1 MTAYLVVACPR
12 CGAMRVAEAERKTA
26 SCPRCGARIE
36 LSGFPPLLKSASLD
50 EARAFIGSKGA
61 KDAGRALAFA
71 REVQAAA
78 RAPTPA
84 REKERARIAAAVGAA
99 SGRTNQLKL
108 ILRRGF
114 EAFGEIAVE
123 DLARICDL
131 AELPW
136 SGAEL
141 AEAALE
147 QGLAARAKSG
157 ALVPLREGR

>member
-1 MTAYLVVACPR
+1 
-12 CGAMRVAEAERKTA
+12 MRVAEGPQRTA

-36 LSGFPPLLKSASLD
+36 LSRAPALLKTASLD
-50 EARAFIGSKGA
+50 EARAFIGSKSA
-61 KDAGRALAFA
+61 RDEGRLAAFA
-71 REVQAAA
+71 GDLKG
-78 RAPTPA
+78 APSPPPSP

-114 EAFGEIAVE
+114 EAFGEVADE

-136 SGAEL
+136 SCAEL
-141 AEAALE
+141 AEAALD
-147 QGLAARAKSG
+147 QGLAARSKKG
-157 ALVPLREGR
+157 ALIPLREGR